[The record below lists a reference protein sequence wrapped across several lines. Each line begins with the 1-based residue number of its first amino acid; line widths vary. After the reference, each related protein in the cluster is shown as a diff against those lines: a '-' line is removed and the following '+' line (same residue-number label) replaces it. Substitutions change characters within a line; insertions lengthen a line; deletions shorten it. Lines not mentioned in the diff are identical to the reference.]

1 MNPRQRRCLEQ
12 ALADGH
18 RLLSSGMP
26 ALDVVE
32 SAIRLME
39 ASGLFNAGLGSK
51 RQLDGVQRMDASIME
66 GTKLRGGAV
75 ASLEQV
81 LHPISAARHVM
92 ERTPHVLL
100 VGPPATRFARYG
112 RIEPLPAPAKTR
124 TRPGHPR
131 SRRTESLIALYESM
145 TKGPSRRSSL
155 GRETVGAVALDVTGT
170 VAAGAST
177 GGVEFMLPGRVGD
190 TPLLGCGVYADNQGG
205 AVSMT
210 GIGESMIRL
219 AAAKEIALLVEQ
231 GRSPSQAATRV
242 LRKLVSR
249 TGGSAGT
256 LVLAPSGAFAIRHVT
271 PRMAAG
277 HWNGRGKPFIADR
290 F

>member
-1 MNPRQRRCLEQ
+1 MRPGQRRCLEK

-18 RLLSSGMP
+18 RLLMSGMP
-26 ALDVVE
+26 AIDVVE
-32 SAIRLME
+32 FAIRLME

-51 RQLDGVQRMDASIME
+51 RQLDEVQRMDASIMDGAE
-66 GTKLRGGAV
+66 LRGGAV
-75 ASLEQV
+75 ASIEQV
-81 LHPISAARHVM
+81 LHPISAARRVM
-92 ERTPHVLL
+92 EQTPHVLM
-100 VGPPATRFARYG
+100 VGPPATRFARYC
-112 RIEPLPAPAKTR
+112 RIEPLPAPAKPR
-124 TRPGHPR
+124 ARP
-131 SRRTESLIALYESM
+131 SRRSSRQTHSLIALYESM
-145 TKGPSRRSSL
+145 TKQQSRRSSL
-155 GRETVGAVALDVTGT
+155 GRETVGAVALDVAGT

-219 AAAKEIALLVEQ
+219 AAAKEIVMLMEQ
-231 GRSPSQAATRV
+231 RHRPAQAAARV

-249 TGGSAGT
+249 TEGSAGT
-256 LVLAPSGAFAIRHVT
+256 LVLAPSGVFAIRHVT
-271 PRMAAG
+271 PRMSAG
-277 HWNGRGKPFIADR
+277 HWNGRGKPFVADR